1 MVVVD
6 EEQRFGVAHKERLK
20 QLRTQ
25 VDVLTLSATPI
36 PRTMSMALSGLRDMS
51 IIEDPPEGRIPVLT
65 FVREYDDDLIRDA
78 LLRELERDG
87 QVYFVHNKIES
98 IYHVTEHL
106 RKLVPDAK
114 FDIGHGQMSEDDLER
129 VMYDFYHHTFDVLV
143 CTTII
148 ENGLDVSNANTILI
162 DNADHM
168 GLSQLYQLRGRVG
181 RASRQ
186 AYGYLFY
193 RRHKQLSEVAE
204 RRLSAMKEFS
214 ALGSGYKVAMRDMEI
229 RGAGNLLGAE
239 QHGAMVS
246 VGFDLYFQLLSQ
258 AVQEVKGE
266 EVTEDIL
273 PPVDLP
279 VTAHIPNDYIPGEA
293 ERIYFY
299 KRMSGVRGVQDV
311 EDLQAEL
318 EDRFGDPPRPVW
330 TALAILRM
338 RLRCKEIGI
347 AAIKGDITN
356 IHIRFAP
363 SVRLTADAVKLLAFA
378 FKDQRFTADG
388 VIVPITGTKVLQQA
402 EETVATLESAF
413 AHGKN
418 GNAGRAGAA
427 GGSGGSGA
435 GTRPQNGGS
444 VTKAAIPPA
453 RIR

>member
-1 MVVVD
+1 
-6 EEQRFGVAHKERLK
+6 
-20 QLRTQ
+20 
-25 VDVLTLSATPI
+25 
-36 PRTMSMALSGLRDMS
+36 MSMALSGLRDMS

-65 FVREYDDDLIRDA
+65 YVREYDDELIRDA

-106 RKLVPDAK
+106 RRLVPDAR

-129 VMYDFYHHTFDVLV
+129 VMYDFYHHQFDILV

-148 ENGLDVSNANTILI
+148 ENGLDVSNANTILV

-168 GLSQLYQLRGRVG
+168 GLAQLYQLRGRVG
-181 RASRQ
+181 RSSRQ
-186 AYGYLFY
+186 AYAYLFY

-204 RRLSAMKEFS
+204 HRLSAMKEFS

-266 EVTEDIL
+266 DVTEDIL

-279 VTAHIPNDYIPGEA
+279 VTAHIPGDYIPGEA

-299 KRMSGVRGVQDV
+299 KRMSGVRTLKDV

-338 RLRCKEIGI
+338 RLRCKVNGI
-347 AAIKGDITN
+347 ASIKGDSMN
-356 IHIRFAP
+356 IHIRFSP
-363 SVRLTADAVKLLAFA
+363 SVRLTADAVKLLTYA
-378 FKDQRFTADG
+378 FKGQRFTPDG
-388 VIVPITGTKVLQQA
+388 VIIPVTGTKVLQQM
-402 EETVATLESAF
+402 EETLDVLERAI
-413 AHGKN
+413 AHGRDAAN
-418 GNAGRAGAA
+418 GSAPASAGAA
-427 GGSGGSGA
+427 A
-435 GTRPQNGGS
+435 PAER
-444 VTKAAIPPA
+444 PPA
-453 RIR
+453 ARR